1 MTTSDTWTQSQIE
14 VEVRDALITR
24 TDAPNDWETVSDA
37 VDVYLGGIERKEI
50 RVLDREAI
58 AHATVFS
65 VVESIVRATGEQ

>member
-1 MTTSDTWTQSQIE
+1 MTTFDTWTQSQVE

-37 VDVYLGGIERKEI
+37 VDVYLGGIEREES

-58 AHATVFS
+58 DRATVFA
-65 VVESIVRATGEQ
+65 VVEFIVRAPDDQ

>member
-1 MTTSDTWTQSQIE
+1 MTTFDTWTQSQVE

-37 VDVYLGGIERKEI
+37 VDVYLGGIEREES

-58 AHATVFS
+58 DRATVFA
-65 VVESIVRATGEQ
+65 VVESIVRATDDQ